1 MSSAKMKKVK
11 KCAALDK
18 QHTDAEKKSARAT
31 ERARQQS
38 RKTPPIQ
45 KLQHLNASV
54 CQGYAAPAGTVCI
67 C

>member
-31 ERARQQS
+31 ERVRQQS

-45 KLQHLNASV
+45 KL
-54 CQGYAAPAGTVCI
+54 
-67 C
+67 

>member
-31 ERARQQS
+31 ERARQQ
-38 RKTPPIQ
+38 R
-45 KLQHLNASV
+45 V
-54 CQGYAAPAGTVCI
+54 CLFDAVRIHRALYVL
-67 C
+67 